1 MVQQEDGKM
10 AEQTVAREIGQIYA
24 QMIDYRKANKDKI
37 EQYILQ
43 TSLYALDPKVRAER
57 AKYIAELERTRKN
70 LDDRLQAI
78 EEGNIENVGA
88 IREEW
93 VASSG
98 GVAKQQLSSISEI
111 AKSDISGKYGLAGK
125 KVEAASA
132 LNVVKQK
139 GIEDRKTDVLEANLE
154 IVGRLESETNE
165 GLSGEGERIDKS
177 LKIAAANGLQP
188 GAPLNLATLQ
198 SVAQEVWDKEYKAK
212 YLALANNPMGQKAV
226 QQGYQNAITEIIA
239 TSDANTPAGVAGL
252 GTQLGSKGYRDLI
265 VSASGGDI
273 SKEQYGK
280 SFQTTAEEQVNLRT
294 QDPDIRAAALQSIS
308 GIGAGVS
315 FDRYVGALK
324 KAEIEG
330 APIYRQLGL
339 DSEAQLP
346 EFYNR
351 VAYNRYLLAA
361 KKTDPE
367 AEVVDYTEF
376 RGNLGKGGVE
386 DKLVEYTKSA
396 PVEDTLNFGNRS
408 YIDIQLERLGLGR
421 DIAAEKAI
429 EAKATA
435 NILTP
440 GKLAVETQTEYYRQY
455 GGPGQRRLVDVKDF
469 AERTPIT
476 YTNPD
481 TGKEEQVFL
490 AAPEMEFLLSGGGK
504 VKRAEPPPEKP
515 PEPKPEPTPVPTPK
529 PKPEEPVSTTRLV
542 EEPEPP
548 LDLSGGEDRPEGAR
562 MERVIGYGTDEIE
575 LKRGRT
581 TKPVPDQTGDISDDE
596 FQDILDMLPEEPDK
610 AEETGQKL
618 SKRAQQLQ
626 AELQLASTPEEQT
639 RVQDAIAR
647 VSKQARQLVV
657 ADKGN
662 PLTDEDFAGATSQ
675 DALLAKLK
683 QPTKPPPQ
691 SATQIKGREAFVIEA
706 QGKVAA
712 SKALEEKAKTG
723 KEAKPEK
730 FVKSITP
737 VPDKAVAFL
746 KDLATKKGR
755 ISAEELN
762 KAVVALLGEGASQ
775 KQIDAAKSIYV
786 AYETIA

>member
-1 MVQQEDGKM
+1 MVQQEEDKM
-10 AEQTVAREIGQIYA
+10 AEQSVAREIGQIYA

-37 EQYILQ
+37 EDYIIK
-43 TSLYALDPKVRAER
+43 TSLYALDPRVRAER
-57 AKYIAELERTRKN
+57 AKILAELERTRKN

-78 EEGNIENVGA
+78 EEGNIENVGK

-98 GVAKQQLSSISEI
+98 GVAKQELSSISDI
-111 AKSDISGKYGLAGK
+111 AKQDISGKYGLAEK
-125 KVEAASA
+125 KVAAASA
-132 LNVVKQK
+132 LNVAKQK
-139 GIEDRKTDVLEANLE
+139 GTEDRKTKVLEANLG
-154 IVGRLESETNE
+154 IVDSLEKETNE
-165 GLSGEGERIDKS
+165 GLSGEGSRIDGA
-177 LKIAAANGLQP
+177 LKIAAGQGLTQ
-188 GAPLNLATLQ
+188 GGTLDVATLT

-239 TSDANTPAGVAGL
+239 TSDANTPAGVPGL
-252 GTQLGSKGYRDLI
+252 GTQLGSKGYGDLI

-273 SKEQYGK
+273 SREQYGK
-280 SFQTTAEEQVNLRT
+280 GFQTTAEEQVYLRT
-294 QDPDIRAAALQSIS
+294 QDPDIRAAALQSVS

-324 KAEIEG
+324 AAEIEG

-339 DSEAQLP
+339 DSEAQVP

-367 AEVVDYTEF
+367 AEVVDYTDF
-376 RGNLGKGGVE
+376 KANLGKGGVE
-386 DKLVEYTKSA
+386 DRLVEYTKSA
-396 PVEDTLNFGNRS
+396 PVEDNLNFGNRS
-408 YIDIQLERLGLGR
+408 YIDIQLERLGVGR

-429 EAKATA
+429 EAKAQET
-435 NILTP
+435 ILTP

-455 GGPGQRRLVDVKDF
+455 GGPGQRRLVDIKDF

-481 TGKEEQVFL
+481 TGKEEQVYL
-490 AAPEMEFLLSGGGK
+490 GTPEMEFLLGDRAK
-504 VKRAEPPPEKP
+504 VKRTPPPIVETPPPPPPP
-515 PEPKPEPTPVPTPK
+515 PEPKPKAEEQTPPTK
-529 PKPEEPVSTTRLV
+529 PIEFDEEP
-542 EEPEPP
+542 PI
-548 LDLSGGEDRPEGAR
+548 DLSGGADRPTGAR
-562 MERVIGYGTDEIE
+562 MDRTIGYGTDEIE

-596 FQDILDMLPEEPDK
+596 FDDILDMLPEEPDK

-639 RVQDAIAR
+639 RVQDALAR
-647 VSKQARQLVV
+647 VSQQAKRLVV
-657 ADKGN
+657 ADKSN
-662 PLTDEDFAGATSQ
+662 PLTDEDFANATSE
-675 DALLAKLK
+675 DALIAKINQSK
-683 QPTKPPPQ
+683 KPPPQ
-691 SATQIKGREAFVIEA
+691 SAAQIKGREAFVIEA

-712 SKALEEKAKTG
+712 SKALEEKSKTG

-762 KAVVALLGEGASQ
+762 KAVVALLGEDASQ

>member
-10 AEQTVAREIGQIYA
+10 AEQSVAREIGQIYA

-98 GVAKQQLSSISEI
+98 AVAKPELASISDI
-111 AKSDISGKYGLAGK
+111 AKQDISGKYGLAEK
-125 KVEAASA
+125 KVAAASA
-132 LNVVKQK
+132 LNVAKQK
-139 GIEDRKTDVLEANLE
+139 GTEDRKTKVLEANLG
-154 IVGRLESETNE
+154 IVDSLEKETNE

-177 LKIAAANGLQP
+177 LKIASGYGLAP
-188 GAPLNLATLQ
+188 GAPLDVSTLQ

-252 GTQLGSKGYRDLI
+252 GTQLGSKGYGDLI

-280 SFQTTAEEQVNLRT
+280 SFQTTGEELINLRT
-294 QDPDIRAAALQSIS
+294 QDPDIRASALQSVS

-315 FDRYVGALK
+315 FDRYAGALK